1 MRGYIKDRGR
11 CFFIVLCLWGFGNF
25 YLVFLC
31 ASHFYFQDLLYLNL
45 LLLAAAAAGVWKD
58 YCRWKKGR
66 EYLEGKISLEPWEQE
81 KIFGKNVYDYLQGKE
96 EAHRKEIQGLI
107 REQEEL
113 TDYIARWS
121 HEAKLPLAAM
131 KLINERSRDQETGR
145 EMKESIVRLESL
157 IHTVLLGSKLHGPE
171 HDVRYEKLCL
181 RDAIREAVKN
191 QAYFLIRHNFE
202 IKEEIGNSQVYT
214 DQRWLVYLLDQL
226 IQNALKY
233 RGENPV
239 LRFSAEM
246 GKENC
251 VLFTVEDNGLGI
263 AREDLPYIF
272 QKGFVGK
279 NHRKGDYRST
289 GMGLYFV
296 KEISGLL
303 HLDIRAYSEP
313 GKGSRFEL
321 RFQDLSEHLF
331 LAENTL
337 QKC

>member
-1 MRGYIKDRGR
+1 M
-11 CFFIVLCLWGFGNF
+11 
-25 YLVFLC
+25 
-31 ASHFYFQDLLYLNL
+31 
-45 LLLAAAAAGVWKD
+45 
-58 YCRWKKGR
+58 
-66 EYLEGKISLEPWEQE
+66 
-81 KIFGKNVYDYLQGKE
+81 
-96 EAHRKEIQGLI
+96 
-107 REQEEL
+107 
-113 TDYIARWS
+113 
-121 HEAKLPLAAM
+121 
-131 KLINERSRDQETGR
+131 
-145 EMKESIVRLESL
+145 
-157 IHTVLLGSKLHGPE
+157 
-171 HDVRYEKLCL
+171 
-181 RDAIREAVKN
+181 
-191 QAYFLIRHNFE
+191 
-202 IKEEIGNSQVYT
+202 
-214 DQRWLVYLLDQL
+214 DQL
-226 IQNALKY
+226 IQNAVKY